1 MKHLPPA
8 DAGGR
13 PRGGTYIKSNT
24 LTISKRITAIRG
36 HPCLN
41 LPKEWNIQ
49 PGELV
54 TVKVTGPG
62 IGEYYCTKRVSGA
75 YKFGGVWLESAWGLT
90 KDELYTFEV
99 TTHRNEEPESG
110 PDDDAGREDQSR
122 YQEVSRR
129 YRGVLVDDQ
138 RGRAFQAGRPGYGGV
153 LPRDVHRHRSQ
164 DTYGRAVGDPETP
177 GETDYRR
184 RRDIHTRQVGGRRER
199 GHGGVERW
207 TNPRTR

>member
-1 MKHLPPA
+1 M
-8 DAGGR
+8 
-13 PRGGTYIKSNT
+13 KSNT

-54 TVKVTGPG
+54 TVKVTGPR

-99 TTHRNEEPESG
+99 TTHRNEDQECE
-110 PDDDAGREDQSR
+110 PDDDTGREDQSR
-122 YQEVSRR
+122 YQSIPRR
-129 YRGVLVDDQ
+129 YRCVLVDGQ
-138 RGRAFQAGRPGYGGV
+138 GRCAFQAG
-153 LPRDVHRHRSQ
+153 
-164 DTYGRAVGDPETP
+164 
-177 GETDYRR
+177 
-184 RRDIHTRQVGGRRER
+184 
-199 GHGGVERW
+199 
-207 TNPRTR
+207 